1 MKSLVSFI
9 LATSLESVMIYP
21 SWWCIWTC
29 KNDLNVYIICL
40 CTCVW
45 LQLGGKGGSLAEMA
59 SIGLSVP
66 PGITI
71 STEACQE
78 YQMNGRELAEGL
90 WEKVLEGLE
99 TMEKDI
105 KASLGDP
112 SKPLLISVRSGA
124 EVSFC

>member
-1 MKSLVSFI
+1 
-9 LATSLESVMIYP
+9 
-21 SWWCIWTC
+21 
-29 KNDLNVYIICL
+29 
-40 CTCVW
+40 
-45 LQLGGKGGSLAEMA
+45 MA

-78 YQMNGRELAEGL
+78 YQLNGRELPEDL